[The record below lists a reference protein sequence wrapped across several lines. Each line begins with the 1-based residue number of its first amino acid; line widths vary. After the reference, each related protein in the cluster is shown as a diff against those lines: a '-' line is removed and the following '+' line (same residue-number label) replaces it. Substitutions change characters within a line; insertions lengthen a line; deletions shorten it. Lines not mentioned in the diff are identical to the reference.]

1 MGAQMS
7 DKLKV
12 QRVID
17 DPAGFKALANP
28 IRLRIL
34 EELSGEGRTVKQLA
48 KVLGTQPTKLYYHV
62 KLLEKHDFI
71 RVTSTRLVSGIIE
84 RRYQATASS
93 FTVDHLSLSAKEAG
107 ASPAFRTALAGVLD
121 AAKADLLG
129 MLEARAQ
136 GESGE
141 SIRIQLQRCHA
152 RMTEEQANQ
161 FYAKLNDL
169 LEEFE
174 NQIPSQEEGEAREY
188 RISLALYPKLNMA
201 AAGSDVDE

>member
-48 KVLGTQPTKLYYHV
+48 KILGTQPTKLYYHV

-71 RVTSTRLVSGIIE
+71 RVTSTRMVSGIIE

-107 ASPAFRTALAGVLD
+107 ASQEFRAALAGVLD
-121 AAKADLLG
+121 AAKADLMG
-129 MLEARAQ
+129 MLDARAE

-152 RMTEEQANQ
+152 RMTEEQADQ
-161 FYAKLNDL
+161 FYTKLNAL

-174 NQIPSQEEGEAREY
+174 NQIPDHEESEAREY
-188 RISLALYPKLNMA
+188 RLSLALYPHLSSVDV
-201 AAGSDVDE
+201 GSEDDE